1 MICDTCDVRKICERS
16 LNLAE
21 PFLPKQECLEKE
33 YKRLT
38 EYNCVLVKVKDH
50 KGKEFNA
57 LYDKSREL
65 LFTTAIDVAFAK
77 ATGWVISELK
87 GE

>member
-1 MICDTCDVRKICERS
+1 MSK
-16 LNLAE
+16 
-21 PFLPKQECLEKE
+21 
-33 YKRLT
+33 

-50 KGKEFNA
+50 KGQEFMA

-65 LFTTAIDVAFAK
+65 LFTTAIDIEFAR

-87 GE
+87 GETNDR

>member
-1 MICDTCDVRKICERS
+1 MSK
-16 LNLAE
+16 
-21 PFLPKQECLEKE
+21 
-33 YKRLT
+33 

-50 KGKEFNA
+50 NGREFLA

-87 GE
+87 GEKE

>member
-1 MICDTCDVRKICERS
+1 MSK
-16 LNLAE
+16 
-21 PFLPKQECLEKE
+21 
-33 YKRLT
+33 

-50 KGKEFNA
+50 TGREFMA

-65 LFTTAIDVAFAK
+65 LFVTPIDVGFAK
-77 ATGWVISELK
+77 KIGWVISELK